1 MSVKRRLSAP
11 ERRLQL
17 MEVGRKVFAETGY
30 ESTAIEEVAR
40 RAGVSKPILY
50 EHFGSKEG
58 LHAAIVE
65 RELDVLVERVVRAFS
80 EGAPRARFE
89 NAVLAFL
96 TYVREEPD
104 GFEVLTR
111 DSPNVHARRGL
122 TRVIG
127 DTAERVGDVFA
138 IQFERAGFD
147 PTAAPIYANALVG
160 MVTQVGQWWAAEDRG
175 LPTEVVARHVA
186 ALGWMGL
193 RHLPKVPAVLG
204 STETAG
210 SGERGERKS
219 SRRTERKPARPRD

>member
-1 MSVKRRLSAP
+1 MSVKTRLSAP
-11 ERRLQL
+11 ERRAQL

-30 ESTAIEEVAR
+30 ESAAMEEVAR
-40 RAGVSKPILY
+40 RAGVSKPIVY

-58 LHAAIVE
+58 LHAAIVD
-65 RELDVLVERVVRAFS
+65 RELDTLVERVVAAFS

-96 TYVREEPD
+96 TYVREQPD

-111 DSPNVHARRGL
+111 DSPNVQARRGL

-138 IQFERAGFD
+138 MQLAAAGFD
-147 PTAAPIYANALVG
+147 EKAAPIYANALVG
-160 MVTQVGQWWAAEDRG
+160 MVTQVGQWWAGGDRG
-175 LPTEVVARHVA
+175 ISIELVARHVA

-193 RHLPKVPAVLG
+193 RHLPKAPETLGAATRATTTATKKTKPPA
-204 STETAG
+204 TPAAK
-210 SGERGERKS
+210 RAR
-219 SRRTERKPARPRD
+219 SRT

>member
-1 MSVKRRLSAP
+1 MSAKPRLSAP
-11 ERRLQL
+11 ERRSQL
-17 MEVGRKVFAETGY
+17 MEVGRKVFAESGY

-40 RAGVSKPILY
+40 RAGVSKPIVY

-65 RELDVLVERVVRAFS
+65 RELDTLVERVTRAFA
-80 EGAPRARFE
+80 EGPPRARFE

-111 DSPNVHARRGL
+111 DAPNVHARRGL

-138 IQFERAGFD
+138 SEFARFGFD
-147 PTAAPIYANALVG
+147 PKAAPIYANALVG

-175 LPTEVVARHVA
+175 VSTEAVARHVA

-193 RHLPKVPAVLG
+193 RHLPKAPESLGDETEAAKSAV
-204 STETAG
+204 
-210 SGERGERKS
+210 K
-219 SRRTERKPARPRD
+219 KPAAAKPGARKRPAR